1 MAKIRSP
8 IFEFRS
14 EVIMLQRLAL
24 VSLVLIGSLWN
35 STANAQF
42 GGGGGAGGG
51 GFGGG
56 QGGQGGQGNQGG
68 GFQAAGGITIDGD
81 GVLSA
86 PKAKTI
92 SESVA
97 KKRMQELAKQYL
109 PEDISRSNSLRKVS
123 LVRLERAIA
132 ELLEA
137 DQPIPESM
145 QYLAGLQRIDFVFV
159 FPETKDLVIAGPA
172 EAFAPDATGRVVS
185 IGSGRPVLRLDD
197 LLVALRT
204 AERTSQFGC
213 SIDPV
218 DERVAEL
225 QRFVK
230 ANSSPGSAN
239 LAQQRF
245 QQMQR
250 ILGDQEV
257 KVFGVPN
264 DTHFAR
270 ALVEA
275 DYHMKLIAI
284 GLQDSKVP
292 GLKSHLALVQP
303 GGNTLKR
310 WWFMPLY
317 DSFKTS
323 GDGLAFE
330 FSGQRC
336 QLMSQEEQADA
347 FGKRSDAPFT
357 RLSTQLFA
365 KGFTEKFPELTKR
378 MPIFAELQ
386 NLFDISILVA
396 LMKREQLPQ
405 KASWQPGLLLDDA
418 KVPVL
423 RGPVP
428 KHTKSLLNMKMVG
441 GNAIGL
447 LSGGVVIDSQ
457 QVISQERKT
466 SDEVIARRKS
476 ETPPSDL
483 DTKRWWW
490 D

>member
-1 MAKIRSP
+1 MSH
-8 IFEFRS
+8 
-14 EVIMLQRLAL
+14 RLCVLTL
-24 VSLVLIGSLWN
+24 VLLIGSQSL
-35 STANAQF
+35 SSAFAQF
-42 GGGGGAGGG
+42 GGGGGGG

-56 QGGQGGQGNQGG
+56 GGGGGQGGGGQGGGGQGG

-81 GVLSA
+81 GVLSS
-86 PKAKTI
+86 PKATTI
-92 SESVA
+92 SPDVA

-109 PEDISRSNSLRKVS
+109 PEDICRTSALRKVS

-132 ELLEA
+132 ELLA
-137 DQPIPESM
+137 KDQPVPEAM

-159 FPETKDLVIAGPA
+159 FPETNDLVIAGPA
-172 EAFAPDATGRVVS
+172 EAFAPDPTGRAVGVS
-185 IGSGRPVLRLDD
+185 GGRPVLRLDD
-197 LLVALRT
+197 LLIAMRT

-218 DERVAEL
+218 EERLVEL
-225 QRFVK
+225 QRFVQ
-230 ANSSPGSAN
+230 ANSNPVSAN
-239 LAQQRF
+239 AAQQRF
-245 QQMQR
+245 QKMR
-250 ILGDQEV
+250 KILGDQDV

-264 DTHFAR
+264 DTHFAHT
-270 ALVEA
+270 LVEA

-284 GLQDSKVP
+284 GLEDSKVP

-303 GGNTLKR
+303 GTNTLKR

-317 DSFKTS
+317 DSFKAS

-336 QLMSQEEQADA
+336 QLMSQEEQTDA
-347 FGKRSDAPFT
+347 SGKRSDASFT

-365 KGFTEKFPELTKR
+365 KNFTEKFPELTKR
-378 MPIFAELQ
+378 MPVFAELQ
-386 NLFDISILVA
+386 NLFDISVLVA

-405 KASWQPGLLLDDA
+405 KANWQPSLLLDDV
-418 KVPVL
+418 KVPVQ

-428 KHTKSLLNMKMVG
+428 KHTKTLLNMKMAGSGV
-441 GNAIGL
+441 AIGL
-447 LSGGVVIDSQ
+447 LSGGVIIDAQYLVQ
-457 QVISQERKT
+457 QIGTNTEKAADVA
-466 SDEVIARRKS
+466 ARRSK

-483 DTKRWWW
+483 DAKRWWW

>member
-1 MAKIRSP
+1 MSRIHPMFVAA
-8 IFEFRS
+8 F
-14 EVIMLQRLAL
+14 V
-24 VSLVLIGSLWN
+24 VVLSSATGF
-35 STANAQF
+35 AQF

-56 QGGQGGQGNQGG
+56 QGGGQGGNQGG

-92 SESVA
+92 SADVA

-109 PEDISRSNSLRKVS
+109 PEDLSRSSSLRKVS
-123 LVRLERAIA
+123 LVRLERTIA

-137 DQPIPESM
+137 DKPIPESM

-159 FPETKDLVIAGPA
+159 FPETKDFVIAGPA
-172 EAFAPDATGRVVS
+172 EAFAPDANGRVVS
-185 IGSGRPVLRLDD
+185 VSSGRPVLRLDD

-230 ANSSPGSAN
+230 SNSSPASAN
-239 LAQQRF
+239 VAQQRF
-245 QQMQR
+245 QQMQK
-250 ILGDQEV
+250 ILGDQDV

-284 GLQDSKVP
+284 GLEDPKVP

-303 GGNTLKR
+303 GSNTHTLKR

-357 RLSTQLFA
+357 RLSTQIFA

-386 NLFDISILVA
+386 NLFDISVVVA

-405 KASWQPGLLLDDA
+405 KANWQPGLLLDDA

-428 KHTKSLLNMKMVG
+428 KHTKSLLNMKMAG
-441 GNAIGL
+441 GVAIGL
-447 LSGGVVIDSQ
+447 LSGGVIIDSQ

-466 SDEVIARRKS
+466 SEGVIARRKT

-483 DTKRWWW
+483 DAKRWWW

>member
-1 MAKIRSP
+1 LFPES
-8 IFEFRS
+8 S
-14 EVIMLQRLAL
+14 IMSRIHHTF
-24 VSLVLIGSLWN
+24 VTVFVVVLS
-35 STANAQF
+35 SATCFAQF

-56 QGGQGGQGNQGG
+56 QGGGQGGQGGQGNQG
-68 GFQAAGGITIDGD
+68 GFQAAGGITIDGN

-92 SESVA
+92 SPDVA
-97 KKRMQELAKQYL
+97 KKRMQELAKQFL
-109 PEDISRSNSLRKVS
+109 PEDLSRSSSLRKVS

-132 ELLEA
+132 ELQES
-137 DQPIPESM
+137 DKPIPESM

-172 EAFAPDATGRVVS
+172 EAFAPDASGRVISV
-185 IGSGRPVLRLDD
+185 GSGRPVLRLDD
-197 LLVALRT
+197 LLVAMRT

-218 DERVAEL
+218 EERLAEL

-230 ANSSPGSAN
+230 TNSSPATAN
-239 LAQQRF
+239 VAQQRF
-245 QQMQR
+245 QQMQK

-284 GLQDSKVP
+284 GLADPKVP

-310 WWFMPLY
+310 WWFLPLY

-357 RLSTQLFA
+357 RLSTQIFA

-386 NLFDISILVA
+386 NLFDISVLVA

-405 KASWQPGLLLDDA
+405 KANWQPTLLLDDA

-428 KHTKSLLNMKMVG
+428 KHTKSLLNMKMAG
-441 GNAIGL
+441 GVAIGL
-447 LSGGVVIDSQ
+447 LSGGVIIDSQ
-457 QVISQERKT
+457 QVVSQERKN
-466 SDEVIARRKS
+466 SNEVVARRKT
-476 ETPPSDL
+476 EMPPSDL
-483 DTKRWWW
+483 EAKRWWW

>member
-1 MAKIRSP
+1 MPHRTTLLT
-8 IFEFRS
+8 F
-14 EVIMLQRLAL
+14 V
-24 VSLVLIGSLWN
+24 VLLGLLLTLPSH
-35 STANAQF
+35 AQF

-56 QGGQGGQGNQGG
+56 QGGGQGGNQGG

-86 PKAKTI
+86 PKSKTI
-92 SESVA
+92 SADVA

-109 PEDISRSNSLRKVS
+109 PEDISRSSPLRKVS

-132 ELLEA
+132 ELLET
-137 DQPIPESM
+137 DKPIPESM

-185 IGSGRPVLRLDD
+185 VGSVGSGRPVLRLDD

-204 AERTSQFGC
+204 AERTSQVGC

-245 QQMQR
+245 QQMQK

-257 KVFGVPN
+257 KVFGVPG

-284 GLQDSKVP
+284 GLEDPKVP

-303 GGNTLKR
+303 GSNTLKR

-357 RLSTQLFA
+357 RLSTQIFA

-386 NLFDISILVA
+386 NLFDISVLVA

-405 KASWQPGLLLDDA
+405 KANWQPGLLLDDA

-428 KHTKSLLNMKMVG
+428 KHTKSLLNMKMAG
-441 GNAIGL
+441 GVAIGL
-447 LSGGVVIDSQ
+447 LSGGVIIDSQ

-466 SDEVIARRKS
+466 SDEVIARRKI
-476 ETPPSDL
+476 EMPPNDL

>member
-1 MAKIRSP
+1 MSRHLASLTL
-8 IFEFRS
+8 
-14 EVIMLQRLAL
+14 VMML
-24 VSLVLIGSLWN
+24 GSLLT
-35 STANAQF
+35 SPANAQF

-56 QGGQGGQGNQGG
+56 QGGGQGGQGNQGG
-68 GFQAAGGITIDGD
+68 GFQSAGGITIDGD

-92 SESVA
+92 SADVT

-109 PEDISRSNSLRKVS
+109 PEDISRNSSLRKVS

-132 ELLEA
+132 ELLES
-137 DQPIPESM
+137 DKPIPESM

-159 FPETKDLVIAGPA
+159 FPETNDLVIAGPA
-172 EAFAPDATGRVVS
+172 EAFAPDASGRVVS
-185 IGSGRPVLRLDD
+185 VGSGRPVLRLDD

-230 ANSSPGSAN
+230 SNSSPGSAN

-245 QQMQR
+245 QQMQK
-250 ILGDQEV
+250 ILGDQDV
-257 KVFGVPN
+257 KVFGVPD

-284 GLQDSKVP
+284 GLEDPKAP
-292 GLKSHLALVQP
+292 GLRSHLALVQP
-303 GGNTLKR
+303 GTNTLKR
-310 WWFMPLY
+310 WWFLPLY

-357 RLSTQLFA
+357 RLSTQIFA

-386 NLFDISILVA
+386 NLFDISVLVA

-405 KASWQPGLLLDDA
+405 KANWQPGLLLDDA

-428 KHTKSLLNMKMVG
+428 KHTKSLLNMKMAG
-441 GNAIGL
+441 GVAIGL
-447 LSGGVVIDSQ
+447 LSGGVIIDSQ
-457 QVISQERKT
+457 QVVSQERKT
-466 SDEVIARRKS
+466 SEEVVARRKS
-476 ETPPSDL
+476 ETPPNDL

>member
-1 MAKIRSP
+1 
-8 IFEFRS
+8 
-14 EVIMLQRLAL
+14 
-24 VSLVLIGSLWN
+24 
-35 STANAQF
+35 
-42 GGGGGAGGG
+42 
-51 GFGGG
+51 
-56 QGGQGGQGNQGG
+56 
-68 GFQAAGGITIDGD
+68 
-81 GVLSA
+81 
-86 PKAKTI
+86 
-92 SESVA
+92 
-97 KKRMQELAKQYL
+97 MQELAKQYL
-109 PEDISRSNSLRKVS
+109 PEDLSRSSSLRKVS

-132 ELLEA
+132 ELLES
-137 DQPIPESM
+137 DKPIPESM

-159 FPETKDLVIAGPA
+159 FPETKDLVVAGPA

-185 IGSGRPVLRLDD
+185 VGSGRPVLRLDD

-230 ANSSPGSAN
+230 ANSSPASAN
-239 LAQQRF
+239 VAQQRF
-245 QQMQR
+245 QQMQK

-284 GLQDSKVP
+284 GLEDSKVP
-292 GLKSHLALVQP
+292 GLKSHLTLVQP
-303 GGNTLKR
+303 GSNTLKR

-357 RLSTQLFA
+357 RLSTQAFA
-365 KGFTEKFPELTKR
+365 KGFTEKFPELAKR

-386 NLFDISILVA
+386 NLFDISVLVT

-405 KASWQPGLLLDDA
+405 KANWQPTLLLDES

-428 KHTKSLLNMKMVG
+428 KHTKTLLNMKMAG
-441 GNAIGL
+441 GGVAIGL
-447 LSGGVVIDSQ
+447 LSGGVIIDSQ
-457 QVISQERKT
+457 HVLSQPRT
-466 SDEVIARRKS
+466 NDEDVVARRTK

-483 DTKRWWW
+483 DAKSWWW